1 MKSTLSLVAVALLCL
16 AGFPGAIAA
25 AEPGA
30 LSAAEL
36 ARERQDVA
44 SWKTRRL
51 ASLTSETGWPT
62 LVGLFWLKPG
72 ENTFGSASTSSL
84 HLDNRSLAGE
94 AGTFVREGNTVRFV
108 ARPGAGVTHE
118 GEAVTSIELAADTTG
133 NPTVLESGSLT
144 FYLIERVGNLGIR
157 VRDSESPLRKDFGR
171 LEYFPMADD
180 WVMNARFEPY
190 EPHKKIPIVN
200 ILGMREDMD
209 APGALVFTH
218 GGKVYRLDA
227 LLEEPDAT
235 ELFIMLADETSGDE
249 TYGAGRFLYVP
260 LPKDGAVRLNFNRA
274 YNPPCAFNTF
284 ATCPLPPP
292 QNRLAVRVE
301 AGELTYASGHAWKPE

>member
-1 MKSTLSLVAVALLCL
+1 MKSTFSLVAIPLLFL
-16 AGFPGAIAA
+16 AGLPTASVAV
-25 AEPGA
+25 EPGT

-36 ARERQDVA
+36 AQERQEVA
-44 SWKTRRL
+44 SWKTERL
-51 ASLTSETGWPT
+51 ASLTGETGWPT

-84 HLDNRSLAGE
+84 HLDNHSLAGE
-94 AGTFVREGNTVRFV
+94 AGTFVLEGKKVRFV
-108 ARPGAGVTHE
+108 ARPGAGVTHD
-118 GEAVTSIELAADTTG
+118 GQAVTTIELAADTTG
-133 NPTVLESGSLT
+133 DPTLLKSGSLT

-157 VRDSESPLRKDFGR
+157 VRDSESPLRKNFGA
-171 LEYFPMADD
+171 LEYFPLADD

-190 EPHKKIPIVN
+190 VPHKKVPIVN

-209 APGALVFTH
+209 APGALVFAH
-218 GGKVYRLDA
+218 GGKEYRLDA

-249 TYGAGRFLYVP
+249 TYGAGRFMYVP
-260 LPKDGAVRLNFNRA
+260 LPKDGVVRLNFNRA